1 MRRVL
6 SILRHSLALERAAGP
21 APSRR
26 PDERAFL
33 PAVLEVTET
42 PPSPSARW
50 LTWTLVGFFCL
61 ALGWAW
67 LGRVDEVA
75 IAEGRT
81 VASGRSKVVQPAE
94 SGIVTAIHVRD
105 GQAVREGDVLIELDS
120 TITGADRDRLRQDL
134 LAAELNAA
142 RLTALLAATE
152 EEGGES
158 ARDPLA
164 LFHPPAAAAR
174 NPARLAMQRALLLAE
189 VEEQRARQANLRE
202 EIRRREAERATT
214 EATIRRLGETIP
226 LIQARADARGELA
239 RDGHGSRLIFLE
251 ARQLLVEAQHDRVI
265 QTHRLAETDA
275 AIAGLRSQLRTQAAE
290 FARTRKAE
298 LSDAERQAAALA
310 QEVVKAEQRQNQQ
323 RLLAPIDGTVQQLA
337 VHTIGGV
344 VQPAQQLLVVAP
356 REDRLELEA
365 LVLNRDIGFVQ
376 PGQPAEVK
384 LETFTF
390 TRFGLVPGEV
400 VSVSGDA
407 IADERRGLVYAARIR
422 LLEETITVNGQLA
435 ALVPGMAATAEI
447 RTGSRRVLDYLLSP
461 IARYRQEAMRER

>member
-6 SILRHSLALERAAGP
+6 SILRHSLALERAAGT
-21 APSRR
+21 APPRR

-50 LTWTLVGFFCL
+50 LTWTLVAFFCL

-75 IAEGRT
+75 VAEGRT

-134 LAAELNAA
+134 LAAELNVA
-142 RLTALLAATE
+142 RLIALLAATE
-152 EEGGES
+152 AEGDE
-158 ARDPLA
+158 RDPLA

-189 VEEQRARQANLRE
+189 VEEQRARQASLRE
-202 EIRRREAERATT
+202 ELRRREAERATT

-239 RDGHGSRLIFLE
+239 RDGHGSRLVFLE

-310 QEVVKAEQRQNQQ
+310 QELVKAEQRQNQQ

-365 LVLNRDIGFVQ
+365 MVLNRDIGFVQ

-422 LLEETITVNGQLA
+422 LLEESITINGQPTP
-435 ALVPGMAATAEI
+435 LVPGMAASAEI